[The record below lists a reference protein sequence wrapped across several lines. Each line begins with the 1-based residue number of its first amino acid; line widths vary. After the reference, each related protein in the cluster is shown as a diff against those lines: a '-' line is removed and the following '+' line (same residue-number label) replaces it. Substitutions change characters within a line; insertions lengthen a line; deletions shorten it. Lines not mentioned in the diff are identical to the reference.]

1 MRTMTSADKRKTRT
15 KNTNKRTFKSLKR
28 LIRNSTIQN
37 LVLSRINMSD
47 NRQQVVRMWA
57 RGVRQ
62 VNEKEKRRKE
72 AVEETF

>member
-1 MRTMTSADKRKTRT
+1 MTSADKRKTRT